1 MSNELTN
8 KPTDGAR
15 LCLKVILGKL
25 QGSLKCC
32 GHIEESPDW
41 LCNMCPMHYNTYD
54 LDDEES
60 TECRIKDMEKH
71 LDWID
76 NDFYLVVE
84 RNAEEGE

>member
-15 LCLKVILGKL
+15 LCLKVTLGKL

-41 LCNMCPMHYNTYD
+41 LCSYCCMYYFI
-54 LDDEES
+54 DDDYWDGES
-60 TECRIKDMEKH
+60 TGCWIKDMIKH

-76 NDFYLVVE
+76 NDFYLVTE
-84 RNAEEGE
+84 RNAGEE